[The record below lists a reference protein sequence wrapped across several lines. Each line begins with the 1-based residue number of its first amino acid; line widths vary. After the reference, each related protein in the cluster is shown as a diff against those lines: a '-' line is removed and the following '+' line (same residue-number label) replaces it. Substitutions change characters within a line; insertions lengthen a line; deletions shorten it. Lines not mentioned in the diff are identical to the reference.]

1 MKKQAV
7 NTFSKGL
14 AMDFSPLLTP
24 NNVLTNNLNGTLI
37 TFNGNEYVLQNDLGN
52 GEVGTAKLPSGYVPV
67 GMKEHGGI
75 IYVASHNPLTGKN
88 QIGSFPSPQQL
99 YNGEDANIASV
110 NLDFSNLIALTS
122 DSVPVIKYENYKE
135 RLFQETNSVNYK
147 TFHPGDRFIITTGT
161 ISPAILQAIS
171 DGVLTLKL
179 GVITS
184 SGAIE
189 YMDDSK
195 LRTYPITYNNE
206 TLNLWIYQNT
216 GDITSILKDPTKVQV
231 FSSKSSGWL
240 VLIVELHV
248 IDTFDLSRTYS
259 QDANNNSISVSF
271 NGSTT
276 SAITKYSGSMSD
288 NMQLYSPNIIS
299 NLPHIAP
306 TITLTGQ
313 PTDTVVKNYEISPAC
328 PYGVIDRMKKVGSI
342 NFSEIRPNSQ
352 KFSEWRFFVNT
363 DDNYLKIN
371 WGYDYY
377 NMSED
382 QAISKMKFLF
392 YDLADVHNDF
402 MTATTDAQEAQVE
415 QGGPYVYEVTRK
427 YFNGNFEEIIPFSAS
442 TISKNKVYVIVIRKC
457 IAGVWSNVTYRF
469 LYTSTYYNS
478 FFDGT
483 VDFTQLS
490 PNVLVNVT
498 PTLTNTVSKSSTA
511 YNTKLA
517 SATDYSGYSSS
528 ISASQFIKQ
537 VNQDTNVDNYTYST
551 KVKRTYNVSSK
562 ITLTNDFDNVKFVG
576 TLDTATVNDKYSNL
590 STSINSNAFSYSKLG
605 TSDTSSLADTL
616 KDTSRIDSAGSMNFS
631 NLTGTGT
638 LSTSREIYAQSGGVN
653 ALPTHMERLLPLY
666 RRDMSNPD
674 RQSLYNFRADGTTL
688 YCCTGDRDYISYNSK
703 ILKGEAHT
711 TGDFKGENAGAGAGD
726 TGLQAAM
733 LNMGKGCVGILAG
746 HDKDDASYKMYGVDR
761 ILSGSSSNV
770 WNCSKGEVDG
780 EDDFLLAAWKNPDGK
795 YSLINFGSRKTEEI
809 NPDTSSST
817 NGILRL
823 DRMLNCILSQIL
835 SVQNVATTVYFVGPS
850 SSAYVYHTQ
859 FDTDCNL
866 TIHNSNGGKITNSN
880 IYYNGNKTIQTLVN
894 EWQTICGSSNLINY
908 LPSID
913 IYIPEDTTTTIS
925 FGSDIRIDDSKT
937 NLLDYYLSAY
947 SRSDLQ
953 SVLPASVLGITNYR
967 QKLYVADPTYC
978 TGHDPD
984 GSLLISSDDRGNTV
998 PLIVNG
1004 SIVDNKLALWD
1015 YSPSNRKTASL
1026 PYNLNTVFTTQYEA
1040 DGKTGK
1046 LDTSYF
1052 NGMLLRREYSP
1063 DESSQT
1069 FYNHYCKGKW
1079 TNSTDHSAP
1088 HFCFGVSFWTDTVST
1103 NIYRHPYALVLQ
1115 D

>member
-14 AMDFSPLLTP
+14 TMDFSPLLTP

-75 IYVASHNPLTGKN
+75 IYVASHNPITNKS
-88 QIGSFPSPQQL
+88 QIGAFPSPQQL
-99 YNGEDANIASV
+99 YNGEDSNIATV

-122 DSVPVIKYENYKE
+122 DSVPIIKYENYKE
-135 RLFQETNSVNYK
+135 RLFQETNSTNYK
-147 TFHPGDRFIITTGT
+147 TFHPGDKFIVTTGT
-161 ISPAILQAIS
+161 INPAILQALS
-171 DGVLTLKL
+171 DGVLSIKL

-184 SGAIE
+184 SGSIE
-189 YMDDSK
+189 YIDDSK
-195 LRTYPITYNNE
+195 LRTYPITYNDK

-216 GDITSILKDPTKVQV
+216 GDITTLLKDPTKVQV

-240 VLIVELHV
+240 VLIVKLHI

-259 QDANNNSISVSF
+259 QDANENISVSF
-271 NGSTT
+271 NGSTN
-276 SAITKYSGSMSD
+276 SSITKYNGSMSD
-288 NMQLYSPNIIS
+288 NVQLYSPNIIS

-313 PTDTVVKNYEISPAC
+313 PTDTQIKNYEISPAC

-402 MTATTDAQEAQVE
+402 LTATTDAQEAQVE

-427 YFNGNFEEIIPFSAS
+427 YFNGNFEEIIPFSSA
-442 TISKNKVYVIVIRKC
+442 TISKNKIYVVVIRKC

-483 VDFTQLS
+483 IDYTQLS
-490 PNVLVNVT
+490 PNVLANVT
-498 PTLTNTVSKSSTA
+498 PTVTNTVSKNTTT

-517 SATDYSGYSSS
+517 DSSSYSGYSPN

-537 VNQDTNVDNYTYST
+537 VTQDTGVDAYTYST
-551 KVKRTYNVSSK
+551 KVKRSYNLTSK
-562 ITLTNDFDNVKFVG
+562 VTLTNDFDNVKFVG
-576 TLDTATVNDKYSNL
+576 TLDNTTINSRYSN
-590 STSINSNAFSYSKLG
+590 INATINQDSFSYGKLE
-605 TSDTSSLADTL
+605 TSDSSSLADTI
-616 KDTSRIDSAGSMNFS
+616 KDTSRIDSSGYINYT
-631 NLTGTGT
+631 NLVGTGS
-638 LSTSREIYAQSGGVN
+638 LETSREIYAKSGGIN
-653 ALPTHMERLLPLY
+653 ALPTYMERLLPLY
-666 RRDMSNPD
+666 RRDMSNDD
-674 RQSLYNFRADGTTL
+674 RQALYNFRADGTTL
-688 YCCTGDRDYISYNSK
+688 YCCAGDRDYICYNSK
-703 ILKGEAHT
+703 ILSGVAHT
-711 TGDFKGENAGAGAGD
+711 EGDFKGQNAGSGADD

-746 HDKDDASYKMYGVDR
+746 QDKDNASYKMYGVDR
-761 ILSGSSSNV
+761 IWSGATSNV
-770 WNCSKGEVDG
+770 WKCSDGEVDR

-809 NPDTSSST
+809 NPDVSSST

-823 DRMLNCILSQIL
+823 DRMLNCILSQVL
-835 SVQNVATTVYFVGPS
+835 SVQNVSTTVYFVGPS

-866 TIHNSNGGKITNSN
+866 TIHNPNGGNILNSDV
-880 IYYNGNKTIQTLVN
+880 YYTDTKTINTLVN
-894 EWQTICGSSNLINY
+894 EWQTICGTANLINY
-908 LPSID
+908 LPTIN
-913 IYIPEDTTTTIS
+913 IYIPQSTSTTIS

-937 NLLDYYLSAY
+937 NLLDFYLSAY
-947 SRSDLQ
+947 SRSD
-953 SVLPASVLGITNYR
+953 PASVLPESVLNINNYR
-967 QKLYVADPTYC
+967 QKLYIADPAYC

-984 GSLLISSDDRGNTV
+984 GSLLISADDRGNIL
-998 PLIVNG
+998 PLISGGN
-1004 SIVDNKLALWD
+1004 IVDNVMALWD
-1015 YSPSNRKTASL
+1015 YSQSNKKTASL

-1052 NGMLLRREYSP
+1052 NGMLLRKEYSP
-1063 DESSQT
+1063 DQSDAN
-1069 FYNHYCKGKW
+1069 FYSRYCKGKW
-1079 TNSTDHSAP
+1079 TKGSDHHAP
-1088 HFCFGVSFWTDTVST
+1088 NFCFGVSFWNDTVST
-1103 NIYRHPYALVLQ
+1103 NIYRHPYALVL
-1115 D
+1115 